1 MRNDVQNLK
10 EEIIKELN
18 GYNVKADITIEK
30 LADIWVDR
38 IQKIEG
44 RKYVETF
51 GICPI
56 CIDCPKNCSLDK

>member
-30 LADIWVDR
+30 
-38 IQKIEG
+38 
-44 RKYVETF
+44 
-51 GICPI
+51 
-56 CIDCPKNCSLDK
+56 